1 MSMSQRSYKKR
12 DWSEYPLSIEAI
24 KYFIGHYLGGEKD
37 YTDWRAAPLMAPN
50 FKGLASAFVLTA
62 GHDPLADEGYEYAKK
77 LEDNGVRV
85 TFVHMSDQMHG
96 FLTMG
101 RIVRAAD
108 LALDMAGAALA
119 RAWAPHEAAA
129 ADPQRTAA

>member
-1 MSMSQRSYKKR
+1 MVAATSF
-12 DWSEYPLSIEAI
+12 PLSIEAI
-24 KYFIGHYLGGEKD
+24 EYFIGHYLRDRSD
-37 YTDWRAAPLMAPN
+37 YTDPRAAPLLAAN
-50 FKGLASAFVLTA
+50 FKQLAPAFVLTA
-62 GHDPLADEGYEYAKK
+62 GYDPLADEGMAYARK
-77 LEDNGVRV
+77 LEDNGVPV
-85 TFVHMSDQMHG
+85 TLVHMSDQMHG

-119 RAWAPHEAAA
+119 RAWAPQEAAA

>member
-1 MSMSQRSYKKR
+1 MSMSQASYKK
-12 DWSEYPLSIEAI
+12 DWTQYPLSIEAI
-24 KYFIGHYLGGEKD
+24 RYFLMHYLGGEKD

-50 FKGLASAFVLTA
+50 FNGLADAFVLTA
-62 GHDPLADEGYEYAKK
+62 GHDPLADEGWEYAKK
-77 LEDNGVRV
+77 LEANGVRV

-108 LALDMAGAALA
+108 LALEMAGAALMKA
-119 RAWAPHEAAA
+119 FAAQNA
-129 ADPQRTAA
+129 

>member
-1 MSMSQRSYKKR
+1 
-12 DWSEYPLSIEAI
+12 
-24 KYFIGHYLGGEKD
+24 
-37 YTDWRAAPLMAPN
+37 
-50 FKGLASAFVLTA
+50 
-62 GHDPLADEGYEYAKK
+62 
-77 LEDNGVRV
+77 
-85 TFVHMSDQMHG
+85 MHG

-119 RAWAPHEAAA
+119 RALAPQEAVA